1 MTELRQSS
9 PFAGLSVIEDPE
21 KARREA
27 QEMAAR
33 MFSEGMSASDIV
45 NAIAN
50 RPQAMPTLAAATQL
64 RADRAARAE
73 ALPRV
78 GGRPFDPGSWAPAWL
93 RRAGSLP

>member
-27 QEMAAR
+27 QEMSAR

-45 NAIAN
+45 NGHRQSSPGDADLGRN
-50 RPQAMPTLAAATQL
+50 DPTTGCC
-64 RADRAARAE
+64 RSSR
-73 ALPRV
+73 
-78 GGRPFDPGSWAPAWL
+78 
-93 RRAGSLP
+93 